1 MDSPHPG
8 SPEWLAAQDPTYFRT
23 LVEHSADVLWV
34 LDREGVVRHVTPS
47 LSRILGYRPQDVVG
61 RRPWDLMDA
70 ADATEASQVFQAVS
84 GSVEPVTSAHRFR
97 HVDGGT
103 RMLECTAR
111 NLLDDPHV
119 GAVVVSS
126 HDVTDQRLAEEALR
140 ASEAR
145 LRTAVHSTPIVL
157 YTLDREG
164 RFTSSDGK
172 GLERLGLTPGEVVG
186 RSAYEMYAAIPE
198 LQDNVRRAL
207 AGETVRY
214 MAVFG
219 QLQYDTTYA
228 PLRDA
233 RGEIIGIIGASFD
246 VTDQKKLEEQFLQA
260 QKMEAVGRL
269 AGGVA
274 HDFNNLITAILGY
287 ADLVQESFDP
297 QDPRRDDVAQI
308 ARAGQRAADLTRQ
321 LLTFARR
328 QASAARMID
337 LNELVSHLGRLL
349 ARLIGDNILLGTQ
362 LAADLWPVLAD
373 AAQIEQV
380 VLNLAVNA
388 RDAMPRGGRLAI
400 RTANVDVRDEA
411 TGLDV
416 GLAPGEYVLLTVTDT
431 GVGMDE
437 ATLEHLFE
445 PFYTTKEPGRGTG
458 LGLATCYG
466 IVKQARGHIAA
477 SSVPGQGSTF
487 YVWLPRATGEI
498 DRREPSEAERRIR
511 PGTETI
517 LLVEDEPLVRDL
529 AERSLRQL
537 GYRVLVA
544 PSGTRAVDLTRG
556 YAGDIHLLIS
566 DLVMPRMSGQQL
578 AAELRAMR
586 PGLRVVY
593 ISGYTEETTPAQ
605 LQAEGAVLLWKPFTR
620 DQLGR
625 TVREILDSRRT

>member
-1 MDSPHPG
+1 MDSPRPG
-8 SPEWLAAQDPTYFRT
+8 PPEWPATQDPEYFRA
-23 LVEHSADVLWV
+23 LVEHSADVIWV
-34 LDREGVVRHVTPS
+34 LDGDGVVRYVTPS
-47 LSRILGYRPQDVVG
+47 LTRLLGHGPQDAVG
-61 RRPWDLMDA
+61 RPPWDLMDGRDASEARETLRAVA
-70 ADATEASQVFQAVS
+70 A
-84 GSVEPVTSAHRFR
+84 SVEAVTFTYRFR
-97 HVDGGT
+97 HADGGT
-103 RMLECTAR
+103 RVLECTAH

-119 GAVVVSS
+119 GAIVVSA
-126 HDVTDQRLAEEALR
+126 HDVTHQRLAEDALR

-145 LRTAVHSTPIVL
+145 LRAAVETTPIVL

-172 GLERLGLTPGEVVG
+172 GLERLGLSPGEVVG
-186 RSAYEMYAAIPE
+186 RSAYEMYESVPE
-198 LQDNVRRAL
+198 LQHNVRRAL

-214 MAVFG
+214 TAVVG
-219 QLQYDTTYA
+219 PMHYDTTYA

-233 RGEIIGIIGASFD
+233 RGEVIGVIGASFD

-308 ARAGQRAADLTRQ
+308 VRAGQRAADLTRQ

-328 QASAARMID
+328 QASAARMVD
-337 LNELVSHLGRLL
+337 LNELVGHLGRLL
-349 ARLIGDNILLGTQ
+349 ARLIGDNILLTTQ
-362 LAADLWPVLAD
+362 LAADLWPVLVD
-373 AAQIEQV
+373 AAQVEQV

-498 DRREPSEAERRIR
+498 DRREPSEADRRIR

-544 PSGTRAVDLTRG
+544 PQGTRAVDLTRG

-625 TVREILDSRRT
+625 TVREILDSQRP